1 MLISYIK
8 LHRKAEKFN
17 GAFLHDPV
25 AVIAAVR
32 PGLFKWKRR
41 RVNVVTGNL
50 PEKGST
56 YTIAEDH
63 VDPDLLFVGTQ
74 FGVYFTNNGGV
85 EWLPLKSGMPNA
97 SVMDMEI
104 QRRENDLVVS
114 TFGRGIYILDDYTPL
129 RHLSKETLK
138 KDVVIF
144 PVKDALMFIPS
155 TPFGFNEIGFMGAS
169 FYSAPNPDR
178 KSVV

>member
-50 PEKGST
+50 PEKGMTFADLRRRSSDSGNILIAVDLDVDAVKK
-56 YTIAEDH
+56 YIAE
-63 VDPDLLFVGTQ
+63 G
-74 FGVYFTNNGGV
+74 
-85 EWLPLKSGMPNA
+85 LK
-97 SVMDMEI
+97 
-104 QRRENDLVVS
+104 
-114 TFGRGIYILDDYTPL
+114 
-129 RHLSKETLK
+129 
-138 KDVVIF
+138 
-144 PVKDALMFIPS
+144 
-155 TPFGFNEIGFMGAS
+155 
-169 FYSAPNPDR
+169 
-178 KSVV
+178 